1 MNASPE
7 SLQQRY
13 EAIEGFYNGR
23 QWDDVASLSEAL
35 LVELPDDPSH
45 PLRQRLQLL
54 LGHTYCYGYQD
65 AQTATGFYSRV
76 LAASEETMLREIA
89 EQGLKQCINL
99 ADIAVAPAEVIP
111 DQSPAAKA
119 ATSATAA
126 TAVSAG
132 TAATPWMEQLGAAG
146 LGEVPQPELGLTELG
161 LTELGLTE
169 VEVIEEPELIELA
182 QANPRTAEPVDLA
195 ILPLAAKPSPEE
207 IAELSKGLLR
217 VVIR

>member
-1 MNASPE
+1 MTASPE

-111 DQSPAAKA
+111 DQSPAATVA
-119 ATSATAA
+119 ISATAVA
-126 TAVSAG
+126 
-132 TAATPWMEQLGAAG
+132 AATPWMEQLGEVG
-146 LGEVPQPELGLTELG
+146 LAEVGI
-161 LTELGLTE
+161 TE

-217 VVIR
+217 VVIG

>member
-1 MNASPE
+1 MTASPE

-13 EAIEGFYNGR
+13 EAIEGFYNER

-99 ADIAVAPAEVIP
+99 ADIAVAPAEVTP
-111 DQSPAAKA
+111 DQSPAATA

-132 TAATPWMEQLGAAG
+132 TAATPWMEQLGEVG
-146 LGEVPQPELGLTELG
+146 LGEVPQPELGRSEV
-161 LTELGLTE
+161 GLTE

>member
-1 MNASPE
+1 MTASPE

-13 EAIEGFYNGR
+13 EAIEGFYNER

-111 DQSPAAKA
+111 DQSPAATA

-132 TAATPWMEQLGAAG
+132 TAATPWMEQLGEVG
-146 LGEVPQPELGLTELG
+146 LGEVPQPELGLA
-161 LTELGLTE
+161 ELGLTE

-195 ILPLAAKPSPEE
+195 IFPLAAKPSPEE
-207 IAELSKGLLR
+207 IAELSRGLLR
-217 VVIR
+217 VVIG

>member
-1 MNASPE
+1 VTASPE

-23 QWDDVASLSEAL
+23 QWDEVASLSEAL

-99 ADIAVAPAEVIP
+99 ADIADAPAEVTP
-111 DQSPAAKA
+111 DQSTA
-119 ATSATAA
+119 ATSA
-126 TAVSAG
+126 
-132 TAATPWMEQLGAAG
+132 TAATPWMEQLGEVG
-146 LGEVPQPELGLTELG
+146 LGEVPQPELGLA
-161 LTELGLTE
+161 ELGLTE

-217 VVIR
+217 VVIG

>member
-1 MNASPE
+1 MTASPE

-13 EAIEGFYNGR
+13 EAIEGFYKGR

-111 DQSPAAKA
+111 DQSPAA
-119 ATSATAA
+119 
-126 TAVSAG
+126 
-132 TAATPWMEQLGAAG
+132 TAATPWMEQLG
-146 LGEVPQPELGLTELG
+146 EVGLTELG
-161 LTELGLTE
+161 RSELGLTE

-217 VVIR
+217 VVIG

>member
-1 MNASPE
+1 MTASPE

-13 EAIEGFYNGR
+13 EAIEGFYNER

-111 DQSPAAKA
+111 DQSPAATA

-132 TAATPWMEQLGAAG
+132 TAATPWMEQLG
-146 LGEVPQPELGLTELG
+146 EVGLTELG

-195 ILPLAAKPSPEE
+195 IFPLAAKPSPEE
-207 IAELSKGLLR
+207 IAELSRGLLR
-217 VVIR
+217 VVIG

>member
-1 MNASPE
+1 MTASPE

-13 EAIEGFYNGR
+13 EAIEGFYNER

-99 ADIAVAPAEVIP
+99 ADIAVAPAEVTP
-111 DQSPAAKA
+111 DQSPAATA

-126 TAVSAG
+126 TAVTAG
-132 TAATPWMEQLGAAG
+132 TAATPWMEQLGELG
-146 LGEVPQPELGLTELG
+146 LGEVPQPELG

>member
-1 MNASPE
+1 MTASPE

-13 EAIEGFYNGR
+13 EAIEGFYNER

-99 ADIAVAPAEVIP
+99 ADIAVAPAEVTP
-111 DQSPAAKA
+111 DQSPAA
-119 ATSATAA
+119 
-126 TAVSAG
+126 
-132 TAATPWMEQLGAAG
+132 TAATPWMEQLGEVG
-146 LGEVPQPELGLTELG
+146 LGEVPQPEV
-161 LTELGLTE
+161 GLTE

-217 VVIR
+217 VVIG

>member
-1 MNASPE
+1 MTASPE

-13 EAIEGFYNGR
+13 EAIEGFYNER

-111 DQSPAAKA
+111 DQSPAATA

-132 TAATPWMEQLGAAG
+132 TAATPWMEQLGEVG
-146 LGEVPQPELGLTELG
+146 LGEVPQPEVGLTELG
-161 LTELGLTE
+161 RSEVGLTE

>member
-1 MNASPE
+1 VTASPE

-13 EAIEGFYNGR
+13 EAIEGFYNER

-111 DQSPAAKA
+111 DQSPA
-119 ATSATAA
+119 
-126 TAVSAG
+126 V
-132 TAATPWMEQLGAAG
+132 TAATPWMEQLGEVG
-146 LGEVPQPELGLTELG
+146 LGQVPHPALGLAELE
-161 LTELGLTE
+161 LTEA
-169 VEVIEEPELIELA
+169 EVIEEPELIELA
-182 QANPRTAEPVDLA
+182 QANPRTAEPVDLT

-217 VVIR
+217 VVIG

>member
-1 MNASPE
+1 MTASPE

-99 ADIAVAPAEVIP
+99 ADIADAPAEVTP
-111 DQSPAAKA
+111 DQSTA
-119 ATSATAA
+119 ATSA
-126 TAVSAG
+126 
-132 TAATPWMEQLGAAG
+132 TAATPWMEQLGEVG
-146 LGEVPQPELGLTELG
+146 LGEVPQPELGLA
-161 LTELGLTE
+161 ELGLTE

-217 VVIR
+217 VVIG

>member
-1 MNASPE
+1 MTASPE

-111 DQSPAAKA
+111 DQSPAATA
-119 ATSATAA
+119 ATSATAVTA
-126 TAVSAG
+126 T
-132 TAATPWMEQLGAAG
+132 TAATPWMEQLGEVG
-146 LGEVPQPELGLTELG
+146 LGEVPQPELG

-182 QANPRTAEPVDLA
+182 QADPRTAEPVDLT

-217 VVIR
+217 VVIG

>member
-1 MNASPE
+1 MTASPE

-99 ADIAVAPAEVIP
+99 ADIAVAPAEVTP

-119 ATSATAA
+119 AT
-126 TAVSAG
+126 
-132 TAATPWMEQLGAAG
+132 PWMEQLG
-146 LGEVPQPELGLTELG
+146 EVGLTELG
-161 LTELGLTE
+161 RSELGLTE

-217 VVIR
+217 VVIG

>member
-1 MNASPE
+1 MTASPE

-13 EAIEGFYNGR
+13 EAIEGFYKGR
-23 QWDDVASLSEAL
+23 QWDDVASLSEAP

-99 ADIAVAPAEVIP
+99 ADIAVAPAEVTP

-119 ATSATAA
+119 AT
-126 TAVSAG
+126 
-132 TAATPWMEQLGAAG
+132 PWMEQLG
-146 LGEVPQPELGLTELG
+146 EVGLTELG
-161 LTELGLTE
+161 RSEL
-169 VEVIEEPELIELA
+169 
-182 QANPRTAEPVDLA
+182 
-195 ILPLAAKPSPEE
+195 
-207 IAELSKGLLR
+207 
-217 VVIR
+217 

>member
-1 MNASPE
+1 MAPARPSPVTASPE

-99 ADIAVAPAEVIP
+99 ADIAIAPAEVVP
-111 DQSPAAKA
+111 DQSPAATTDA
-119 ATSATAA
+119 SATPA
-126 TAVSAG
+126 TAG
-132 TAATPWMEQLGAAG
+132 TAATPWMEQLG
-146 LGEVPQPELGLTELG
+146 EVGRGKVRQPEVGLTD
-161 LTELGLTE
+161 LGLTE

-182 QANPRTAEPVDLA
+182 QANPRSAEPVDLA

-217 VVIR
+217 VVIG

>member
-1 MNASPE
+1 MTASPE

-99 ADIAVAPAEVIP
+99 ADIAVAPAEVTP

-126 TAVSAG
+126 TAVTAV
-132 TAATPWMEQLGAAG
+132 TAATPWMEQLGEVG
-146 LGEVPQPELGLTELG
+146 LGEVPQPELGLA
-161 LTELGLTE
+161 ELGLTE

-182 QANPRTAEPVDLA
+182 QANPRIAEPVDLA

-217 VVIR
+217 VVIG

>member
-1 MNASPE
+1 MTASPE

-111 DQSPAAKA
+111 NQSPAAKA
-119 ATSATAA
+119 DTAA
-126 TAVSAG
+126 
-132 TAATPWMEQLGAAG
+132 TAATPWMEQLG
-146 LGEVPQPELGLTELG
+146 EVGLTELG
-161 LTELGLTE
+161 RSELGLTE

-217 VVIR
+217 VVIG

>member
-1 MNASPE
+1 MTASPE

-13 EAIEGFYNGR
+13 EAIEGFYKGR

-99 ADIAVAPAEVIP
+99 ADIAVAPAEVTP
-111 DQSPAAKA
+111 DQSPAA
-119 ATSATAA
+119 
-126 TAVSAG
+126 
-132 TAATPWMEQLGAAG
+132 TAATPWMEQLG
-146 LGEVPQPELGLTELG
+146 EVGLTELG
-161 LTELGLTE
+161 RSELGLTE

-217 VVIR
+217 VVIG

>member
-1 MNASPE
+1 MTASPE

-99 ADIAVAPAEVIP
+99 ADIADAPAEVTP
-111 DQSPAAKA
+111 DQSTA
-119 ATSATAA
+119 ATSA
-126 TAVSAG
+126 
-132 TAATPWMEQLGAAG
+132 TAATPWMEQLGEVG
-146 LGEVPQPELGLTELG
+146 LGEVPQPELGLAELG

-217 VVIR
+217 VVIG

>member
-1 MNASPE
+1 MTASPE

-13 EAIEGFYNGR
+13 EAIEGFYKGR

-45 PLRQRLQLL
+45 PMRQRLQLL

-99 ADIAVAPAEVIP
+99 ADIAVAPAEVTP

-119 ATSATAA
+119 AT
-126 TAVSAG
+126 
-132 TAATPWMEQLGAAG
+132 PWMEQLG
-146 LGEVPQPELGLTELG
+146 EVGLTELG
-161 LTELGLTE
+161 RSELGLTE

-217 VVIR
+217 VVIG

>member
-1 MNASPE
+1 MTASPE

-13 EAIEGFYNGR
+13 EAIEGFYNER

-99 ADIAVAPAEVIP
+99 ADIAVAPAEVTP

-119 ATSATAA
+119 AT
-126 TAVSAG
+126 
-132 TAATPWMEQLGAAG
+132 PWMEQLG
-146 LGEVPQPELGLTELG
+146 EVGLTELG
-161 LTELGLTE
+161 RSELGLTE

>member
-1 MNASPE
+1 MTASPE

-13 EAIEGFYNGR
+13 EAIEGFYNER

-111 DQSPAAKA
+111 DQSPAATA

-132 TAATPWMEQLGAAG
+132 TAATPWMEQLG
-146 LGEVPQPELGLTELG
+146 EVGLTELG
-161 LTELGLTE
+161 RSEVGLTE

-182 QANPRTAEPVDLA
+182 QANPRTTEPVDLA

>member
-1 MNASPE
+1 MTASPE

-13 EAIEGFYNGR
+13 EAIEGFYNER
-23 QWDDVASLSEAL
+23 QWDNVASLSEAL

-111 DQSPAAKA
+111 DQSPAATA

-132 TAATPWMEQLGAAG
+132 TAATPWMEQLG
-146 LGEVPQPELGLTELG
+146 EVGLTELG
-161 LTELGLTE
+161 RSEVGLTE

>member
-1 MNASPE
+1 MTASPE

-13 EAIEGFYNGR
+13 EAIEGFYKGR

-99 ADIAVAPAEVIP
+99 ADIAVAPAEVTP

-119 ATSATAA
+119 AT
-126 TAVSAG
+126 
-132 TAATPWMEQLGAAG
+132 PWMEQLG
-146 LGEVPQPELGLTELG
+146 EVGLTELG
-161 LTELGLTE
+161 RSELGLTE

-217 VVIR
+217 VVIS

>member
-1 MNASPE
+1 MTASPE

-13 EAIEGFYNGR
+13 EAIEGFYNER

-119 ATSATAA
+119 ATS
-126 TAVSAG
+126 V
-132 TAATPWMEQLGAAG
+132 TAATPWMEQLG
-146 LGEVPQPELGLTELG
+146 EVGLTELG
-161 LTELGLTE
+161 RSEVGLTE

>member
-1 MNASPE
+1 MTASPE

-13 EAIEGFYNGR
+13 EAIEGFYNER

-132 TAATPWMEQLGAAG
+132 TAATPWMEQLG
-146 LGEVPQPELGLTELG
+146 EVGLTELG
-161 LTELGLTE
+161 RSEVGLTE

>member
-1 MNASPE
+1 MTASPE

-13 EAIEGFYNGR
+13 EAIEGFYKGR

-45 PLRQRLQLL
+45 PMRQRLQLL

-99 ADIAVAPAEVIP
+99 ADITIAPAEVTP

-119 ATSATAA
+119 AT
-126 TAVSAG
+126 
-132 TAATPWMEQLGAAG
+132 PWMEQLG
-146 LGEVPQPELGLTELG
+146 EVGLTELG
-161 LTELGLTE
+161 RSELGLTE

>member
-1 MNASPE
+1 MTASPE

-13 EAIEGFYNGR
+13 EAIEGFYNER

-119 ATSATAA
+119 ATSATS
-126 TAVSAG
+126 V
-132 TAATPWMEQLGAAG
+132 TAATPWMEQLGEVG
-146 LGEVPQPELGLTELG
+146 LGEVPQPELGLA
-161 LTELGLTE
+161 ELGLTE

>member
-1 MNASPE
+1 MTASPE

-13 EAIEGFYNGR
+13 EAIEGFYNER

-111 DQSPAAKA
+111 DQSPAATA

-132 TAATPWMEQLGAAG
+132 TAATPWMEQLG
-146 LGEVPQPELGLTELG
+146 EVGLTEVG
-161 LTELGLTE
+161 RSEVGLTE

>member
-1 MNASPE
+1 MTASPE

-13 EAIEGFYNGR
+13 EAIEGFYKGR

-99 ADIAVAPAEVIP
+99 ADIAVAPAEVTP
-111 DQSPAAKA
+111 DQSPAA
-119 ATSATAA
+119 
-126 TAVSAG
+126 
-132 TAATPWMEQLGAAG
+132 TAATPWMEQLGEVG
-146 LGEVPQPELGLTELG
+146 LGEVPQPEV
-161 LTELGLTE
+161 GLTE

-217 VVIR
+217 VVIG

>member
-1 MNASPE
+1 MTASPE

-111 DQSPAAKA
+111 DQSPAATA
-119 ATSATAA
+119 ATSA
-126 TAVSAG
+126 
-132 TAATPWMEQLGAAG
+132 TAATPWMEQLGEVG
-146 LGEVPQPELGLTELG
+146 LGEVPQPEV
-161 LTELGLTE
+161 GLTE

-217 VVIR
+217 VVIG

>member
-1 MNASPE
+1 MTASPE

-13 EAIEGFYNGR
+13 EAIEGFYKGR

-111 DQSPAAKA
+111 DQSPAA
-119 ATSATAA
+119 TAA
-126 TAVSAG
+126 TAV
-132 TAATPWMEQLGAAG
+132 TAATPWMEQLDEVG
-146 LGEVPQPELGLTELG
+146 LGKVPQPELGRS
-161 LTELGLTE
+161 ELGLTE

-217 VVIR
+217 VVIG

>member
-1 MNASPE
+1 MTASPE

-13 EAIEGFYNGR
+13 EAIEGFYNER

-99 ADIAVAPAEVIP
+99 ADIAVAPAEVTP
-111 DQSPAAKA
+111 DQSPAATA

-132 TAATPWMEQLGAAG
+132 TAATPWMEQLGEVG
-146 LGEVPQPELGLTELG
+146 LGEVPQPELGLA
-161 LTELGLTE
+161 ELGLTE

>member
-13 EAIEGFYNGR
+13 EAIEGFYNER

-99 ADIAVAPAEVIP
+99 ADIAVAPAEVTP
-111 DQSPAAKA
+111 DQSPAATA

-126 TAVSAG
+126 TAG
-132 TAATPWMEQLGAAG
+132 TAATPWMEQLGEVG
-146 LGEVPQPELGLTELG
+146 LGEVPQPEVGPTELG

>member
-1 MNASPE
+1 MTASPE

-13 EAIEGFYNGR
+13 EAIEGFYNER

-89 EQGLKQCINL
+89 EQGLQQCISL

-111 DQSPAAKA
+111 DQSPAATA

-132 TAATPWMEQLGAAG
+132 TAATPWMEQLG
-146 LGEVPQPELGLTELG
+146 EVGLTEVG
-161 LTELGLTE
+161 RSEVGLTE

>member
-1 MNASPE
+1 VTASPE

-13 EAIEGFYNGR
+13 EAIEGFYKGR

-65 AQTATGFYSRV
+65 AQTANGFYSRV

-99 ADIAVAPAEVIP
+99 ADIAVAPAEVTP

-119 ATSATAA
+119 AT
-126 TAVSAG
+126 
-132 TAATPWMEQLGAAG
+132 PWMEQLG
-146 LGEVPQPELGLTELG
+146 EVGLTELG
-161 LTELGLTE
+161 RSELGLTE

-217 VVIR
+217 VVIG

>member
-1 MNASPE
+1 VTASPE

-111 DQSPAAKA
+111 DQSPAATA
-119 ATSATAA
+119 ATSATAVTA
-126 TAVSAG
+126 T
-132 TAATPWMEQLGAAG
+132 TAATPWMEQLGEVG
-146 LGEVPQPELGLTELG
+146 LGEVPQPELG

-182 QANPRTAEPVDLA
+182 QADPRTAEPVDLT

-217 VVIR
+217 VVIG

>member
-1 MNASPE
+1 VTASPE

-13 EAIEGFYNGR
+13 EAIEGFYKGR

-99 ADIAVAPAEVIP
+99 ADIAVAPAEVTP

-119 ATSATAA
+119 AT
-126 TAVSAG
+126 
-132 TAATPWMEQLGAAG
+132 PWMEQLG
-146 LGEVPQPELGLTELG
+146 EVGLTELG
-161 LTELGLTE
+161 RSELGLTE

-217 VVIR
+217 VVIG

>member
-1 MNASPE
+1 MTASPE

-13 EAIEGFYNGR
+13 EAIEGFYNER

-111 DQSPAAKA
+111 DQSPAATA
-119 ATSATAA
+119 ATSATSA

-132 TAATPWMEQLGAAG
+132 TAATPWMEQLG
-146 LGEVPQPELGLTELG
+146 EVGLTELG
-161 LTELGLTE
+161 RSEVGLTE

-182 QANPRTAEPVDLA
+182 QANPRTADPVDLA

>member
-1 MNASPE
+1 MTASPE

-99 ADIAVAPAEVIP
+99 ADIAVAPAEVTP

-119 ATSATAA
+119 AT
-126 TAVSAG
+126 
-132 TAATPWMEQLGAAG
+132 PWMEQLGEVG
-146 LGEVPQPELGLTELG
+146 LGEVPQPELG

-217 VVIR
+217 VVIG